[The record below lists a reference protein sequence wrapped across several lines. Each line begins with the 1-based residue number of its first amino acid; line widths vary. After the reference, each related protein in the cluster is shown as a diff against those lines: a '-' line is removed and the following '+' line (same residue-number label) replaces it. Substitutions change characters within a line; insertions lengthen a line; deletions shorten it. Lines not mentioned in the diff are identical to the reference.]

1 MTDLTQKNI
10 DRFNDLAAEWD
21 TNPRRAATAKAVAD
35 AIRQI
40 VPLPGAEQ
48 AFEFGCGTGMVT
60 LAVAPHVRH
69 MLAMDSSSEML
80 ATLQDK
86 ICRLAVS
93 NIETLEGDLSNTP
106 PTGPFD
112 LILSSMT
119 LHHIADT
126 KSLLHG
132 LFKLLQ
138 PGGRIALA
146 DLDREDG
153 SFHGDKPG
161 IAHHGFDREELA
173 DWLAAAGFVDCRFS
187 TVHRMEKELDD
198 GTTKHFPIF
207 LVCASRPDHRV

>member
-1 MTDLTQKNI
+1 MTDLSQQNI

-40 VPLPGAEQ
+40 VPLTGTEQ

-60 LAVAPHVRH
+60 LAVAPHVGH

-80 ATLQDK
+80 ASLHDK
-86 ICRLAVS
+86 INRSSTA
-93 NIETLEGDLSNTP
+93 NIETLEGDLADTP
-106 PTGPFD
+106 PKGRFD

-126 KSLLHG
+126 KSLLHV

-161 IAHHGFDREELA
+161 IAHHGFDREELT
-173 DWLAAAGFVDCRFS
+173 DWLAAAGFVDCCFS
-187 TVHRMEKELDD
+187 TVHQMEKEMDD
-198 GTTKHFPIF
+198 GTTRRFPIF
-207 LVCASRPDHRV
+207 LVRASRPE